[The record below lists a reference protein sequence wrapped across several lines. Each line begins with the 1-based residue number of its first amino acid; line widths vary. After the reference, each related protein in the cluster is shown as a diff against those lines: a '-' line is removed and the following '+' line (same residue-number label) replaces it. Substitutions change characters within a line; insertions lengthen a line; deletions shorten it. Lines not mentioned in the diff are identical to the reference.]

1 MIMEKEMSKK
11 MTLKE
16 VKETLQTWIAT
27 ADDEYD
33 REEMGRVCGLKEA
46 LHEIN
51 KIDVCEDA
59 ISRQWAIEAAEKGCL
74 ELKGV
79 FERVK
84 DNLKALPSANVCTDA
99 ISRQEAIKTIE
110 NEQKKIMRSDW
121 AIDQAKFSAMSE
133 IRALIEEL
141 PSVSMEKPK
150 KCGDLISRQEAIE
163 WMGNIREL
171 NRYYH
176 PKGNDD
182 KTLVS
187 EVIDRLK
194 QLPSV
199 STEKP
204 NRWIPV
210 SERLP
215 ENGCFVIVTIKDESG
230 DSLYLYSDFGWY
242 LDKAACWI
250 IDAEQRTDIIAWM
263 SLPEPYK
270 AESED
275 GYEVY

>member
-1 MIMEKEMSKK
+1 

-27 ADDEYD
+27 SDDEYD

-51 KIDVCEDA
+51 KIDVCTDA
-59 ISRQWAIEAAEKGCL
+59 ISRKAAYEIVDNMLMG
-74 ELKGV
+74 
-79 FERVK
+79 ERNHK
-84 DNLKALPSANVCTDA
+84 SKALDEIKFLPSVMPAQNVCTDA
-99 ISRQEAIKTIE
+99 ISRRA
-110 NEQKKIMRSDW
+110 
-121 AIDQAKFSAMSE
+121 AIDAFEKRAHIDWERLKVLDPLLEE
-133 IRALIEEL
+133 IDEL
-141 PSVSMEKPK
+141 PSVSM
-150 KCGDLISRQEAIE
+150 
-163 WMGNIREL
+163 
-171 NRYYH
+171 
-176 PKGNDD
+176 
-182 KTLVS
+182 
-187 EVIDRLK
+187 
-194 QLPSV
+194 
-199 STEKP
+199 EKP

-263 SLPEPYK
+263 PLPAPYDPQ
-270 AESED
+270 ERSEK
-275 GYEVY
+275 G